1 MPVKKPDGSIRLCVD
16 YRKVNAVT
24 RADPHYMP
32 TLKEVVQAV
41 GSSKVVSKL
50 DLTKGYYQVK
60 VHKKDRE
67 KTAFISPYGKF
78 EFVRTPFGLLNAHAV
93 FQRLIE
99 TVLVDCQD
107 FSKAY
112 IDDIIVYSSNWKE
125 HLRHIEQVL
134 QALQQAVL
142 TAKLSKCAWGRKYM
156 QFLGHMVSKNLLSQ
170 SSFEELL

>member
-1 MPVKKPDGSIRLCVD
+1 MKKEIEKLEELGIIVRSCSPWSSPVVLVKKPDGSIRLCVD

-32 TLKEVVQAV
+32 TLEEVVQAV

-50 DLTKGYYQVK
+50 DLTKGYYQVQ

-67 KTAFISPYGKF
+67 KTAFISPYSKF
-78 EFVRTPFGLLNAHAV
+78 EFVRTPFGLRNAPAV

-112 IDDIIVYSSNWKE
+112 IDDIIVYSSNWNE
-125 HLRHIEQVL
+125 HQDTLNKYFKHFSRQV
-134 QALQQAVL
+134 
-142 TAKLSKCAWGRKYM
+142 
-156 QFLGHMVSKNLLSQ
+156 
-170 SSFEELL
+170 